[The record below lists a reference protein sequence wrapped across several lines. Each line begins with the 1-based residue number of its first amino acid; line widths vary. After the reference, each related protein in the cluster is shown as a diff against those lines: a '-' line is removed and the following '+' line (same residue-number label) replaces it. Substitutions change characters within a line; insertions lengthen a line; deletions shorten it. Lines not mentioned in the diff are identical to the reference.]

1 MANTFSMKIALY
13 TDGGSRGNPGPA
25 AWGFV
30 IYIDNKKVLAKGGYL
45 GHTTNNVAEYT
56 ACLEGLKS
64 IKDQWGIGHEVYCF
78 ADSQLMIEQLNG
90 RYKIKAVHLKPLIA
104 TMHELSTG
112 QTISYQHIPR
122 EKNTEADK
130 LVNITLDQHR

>member
-1 MANTFSMKIALY
+1 MIFALY

-30 IYIDNKKVLAKGGYL
+30 LYQDHQKIASKNGYL

-56 ACLEGLKS
+56 ACVEGLQY
-64 IKDQWGIGHEVYCF
+64 IKNNWGEGHQIQCF

-90 RYKIKAVHLKPLIA
+90 RYKIKALHLKPLVA
-104 TMHELSTG
+104 TMHELSQG
-112 QTISYQHIPR
+112 QRISYQHIPR
-122 EKNTEADK
+122 EKNKEAD
-130 LVNITLDQHR
+130 LMVNMSLDQHS